1 MSHRTIAIP
10 LLAAFLSLISAS
22 VDAATFMNAPTV
34 HSTPGVSNTT
44 TLATRP
50 PCNYC
55 GPKEPPPIPRYE
67 GNDPFDHSANLN
79 PGSGGGGG
87 SKPPKKPNLY

>member
-1 MSHRTIAIP
+1 
-10 LLAAFLSLISAS
+10 LAASLSLISAS
-22 VDAATFMNAPTV
+22 VDAATFMNSPASHLIPDT
-34 HSTPGVSNTT
+34 SNTT
-44 TLATRP
+44 TVATRP

-67 GNDPFDHSANLN
+67 GNDPNDNSTNLN
-79 PGSGGGGG
+79 PGAGGGGG